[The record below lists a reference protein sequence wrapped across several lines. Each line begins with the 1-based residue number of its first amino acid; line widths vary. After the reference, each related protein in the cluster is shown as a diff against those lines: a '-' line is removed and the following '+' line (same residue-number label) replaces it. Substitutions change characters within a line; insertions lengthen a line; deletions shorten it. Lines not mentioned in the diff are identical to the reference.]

1 MSQPSHV
8 IPADPPRRIPGS
20 GFWRKT
26 WAVLVKEFIQL
37 KRDRVSFA
45 MIIMI
50 PLIQLLLFG
59 YAINT
64 TPRDLPTAVLLQ
76 ESSDLSRSILAALKN
91 TRYFKITQLPRNEAE
106 LDRLLASGQVLF
118 AVEIPANFE
127 RAVRRGE
134 SPAMLVAADATDPV
148 ASGSAL
154 SALGQVVQTALA
166 HDRDI
171 PAVGQMPFQIRVHP
185 RYNPAGVTQLNIVP
199 GLVGT
204 ILTMTML
211 IFTALSVTRE
221 IERGTMENLL
231 SMPISP
237 VEIMLGKIIPYIL
250 VGFVQAAM
258 IIAIGVLLFGV
269 PLIGSLALLAAL
281 SVTREIERGTMENL
295 LSMPISPTEIMLGKI
310 IPYILVGFVQ
320 AAMIIAIGVF
330 LFGVPLIGN
339 LALLAALSTLFIAAN
354 LSIGYTFST
363 IAQNQLQAMQM
374 TIMFFL
380 PNILLSGFLFPF
392 AGMPR
397 WAQWVGEALPLT
409 HYLRITRAV
418 MLKGASI
425 GDLQHDAIALTVLML
440 VAMTIAVT
448 RFRRTLD

>member
-1 MSQPSHV
+1 MTHLLPTQ
-8 IPADPPRRIPGS
+8 APRRLPGD

-50 PLIQLLLFG
+50 PLVQLMLFG

-64 TPRDLPTAVLLQ
+64 NPRHLPTAVLLQ
-76 ESSDLSRSILAALKN
+76 ERSDLARSVLAALRN
-91 TRYFKITQLPRNEAE
+91 TDYFKVTQLPRTEAE
-106 LDRLLASGQVLF
+106 VDQLLASGTVLF
-118 AVEIPANFE
+118 AIEIPANFE
-127 RAVRRGE
+127 RAVRRGDK
-134 SPAMLVAADATDPV
+134 PAILVAADATDPV
-148 ASGSAL
+148 AAGSAL
-154 SALGQVVQTALA
+154 SALRQVLQTALS
-166 HDRDI
+166 HDRDV
-171 PAVGQMPFQIRVHP
+171 PDSPVMPFEIRTHA

-231 SMPISP
+231 SMPITP
-237 VEIMLGKIIPYIL
+237 VEIMLGKIIPY
-250 VGFVQAAM
+250 V
-258 IIAIGVLLFGV
+258 
-269 PLIGSLALLAAL
+269 
-281 SVTREIERGTMENL
+281 
-295 LSMPISPTEIMLGKI
+295 
-310 IPYILVGFVQ
+310 LVGFVQ

-330 LFGVPLIGN
+330 LFGVPIIGGLLV
-339 LALLAALSTLFIAAN
+339 LALLSTLFITTN

-363 IAQNQLQAMQM
+363 VAQNQLQAMQM

-380 PNILLSGFLFPF
+380 PNILLSGFMFPF
-392 AGMPR
+392 AGMPV
-397 WAQWVGEALPLT
+397 WAQYVGEALPLT
-409 HYLRITRAV
+409 HYLRIVRSI
-418 MLKGASI
+418 MLKGSSVS
-425 GDLQHDAIALTVLML
+425 DLQYDAAAMFVLML
-440 VAMTIAVT
+440 IAMTIAVT

>member
-1 MSQPSHV
+1 MTHMLPSE
-8 IPADPPRRIPGS
+8 APRRIAGN

-26 WAVLVKEFIQL
+26 WAVLLKEFIQL

-45 MIIMI
+45 MIIMV
-50 PLIQLLLFG
+50 PLVQLMLFG

-64 TPRDLPTAVLLQ
+64 TPRNLPTAVLLQ
-76 ESSDLSRSILAALKN
+76 EHNDLTRSILAALEN
-91 TRYFKITQLPRNEAE
+91 TRYFRVTHLPRTEAE
-106 LDRLLASGQVLF
+106 VDRLLASGSVLF

-127 RAVRRGE
+127 RAVRRGDR
-134 SPAMLVAADATDPV
+134 PAMLVAADATDPV
-148 ASGSAL
+148 ASGTAL
-154 SALGQVVQTALA
+154 SALGQVLQTALS
-166 HDRDI
+166 HDRAI
-171 PAVGQMPFQIRVHP
+171 PDSMSLPFEIRTHA
-185 RYNPAGVTQLNIVP
+185 RYNPAAVTQLNIVP

-237 VEIMLGKIIPYIL
+237 VEIMLGKIIPYVM

-258 IIAIGVLLFGV
+258 VITIGVVLFGV
-269 PLIGSLALLAAL
+269 PIVGSLA
-281 SVTREIERGTMENL
+281 M
-295 LSMPISPTEIMLGKI
+295 
-310 IPYILVGFVQ
+310 
-320 AAMIIAIGVF
+320 
-330 LFGVPLIGN
+330 
-339 LALLAALSTLFIAAN
+339 LAALSTLFIATN

-363 IAQNQLQAMQM
+363 VAQNQLQAMQM

-380 PNILLSGFLFPF
+380 PNILLSGFMFPF
-392 AGMPR
+392 AGMPN

-409 HYLRITRAV
+409 HYLRIVRSI
-418 MLKGASI
+418 MLKGSSVA
-425 GDLQHDAIALTVLML
+425 DLHYDTAALFVLML
-440 VAMTIAVT
+440 IAMTIAVT